1 MEILSGLVV
10 LRQLLYNKSTKPFD
24 YRETTDVN
32 VTTDPRVLKQLLLSQ
47 WMSGTDP
54 FGIKSTDAT
63 ASDGSSLFDTLL
75 SQLTTDSN
83 KETTSG
89 VSSALSLPTAS
100 WRGALTDD
108 NGTSSTY
115 DDLISAAGAK
125 YGVDPALI
133 KGVIQSESSF
143 NPNAVSSAGAKGL
156 MQLMDDTARGLG
168 VTNPYDP
175 AQNIDGGT
183 RFLSYLLR
191 KYDGNVST
199 ALAAYNAGP
208 GRVDRL
214 GIQNDQDVAANLQN
228 LPVETQN
235 YIRKVLDASNQWGA

>member
-1 MEILSGLVV
+1 M
-10 LRQLLYNKSTKPFD
+10 
-24 YRETTDVN
+24 N
-32 VTTDPRVLKQLLLSQ
+32 VTTDPRLLKQLLLTQWANQLNPLSSQ
-47 WMSGTDP
+47 TTDGKTEDTSG
-54 FGIKSTDAT
+54 
-63 ASDGSSLFDTLL
+63 LFQMLL
-75 SQLTTDSN
+75 SQLTLDSSSQPASN
-83 KETTSG
+83 ELLSTNNQSNPLFSLDS
-89 VSSALSLPTAS
+89 VSSVS
-100 WRGALTDD
+100 WRGALTGDS
-108 NGTSSTY
+108 GSSSAY
-115 DDLISAAGAK
+115 DELITAAGAK

-143 NPNAVSSAGAKGL
+143 HPDVVSSAGAKGL

-168 VTNPYDP
+168 VNDSFDP

-214 GIQNDQDVAANLQN
+214 GISNDQLLAERMDT
-228 LPVETQN
+228 LPTETQN
-235 YIRKVLDASNQWGA
+235 YVRKVLNASARWSA

>member
-1 MEILSGLVV
+1 
-10 LRQLLYNKSTKPFD
+10 
-24 YRETTDVN
+24 VN
-32 VTTDPRVLKQLLLSQ
+32 VTTDPRLLKQMLLTQWMTEVNPFGGKTGATGDEESTGIFGLLLDQYSADALQ
-47 WMSGTDP
+47 TGTGASAASSLAGLAAMSAPRSVWGGALKAD
-54 FGIKSTDAT
+54 G
-63 ASDGSSLFDTLL
+63 GSS
-75 SQLTTDSN
+75 
-83 KETTSG
+83 
-89 VSSALSLPTAS
+89 SAYDGLIAEAS
-100 WRGALTDD
+100 
-108 NGTSSTY
+108 
-115 DDLISAAGAK
+115 AK

-168 VTNPYDP
+168 VTDSFDP

-183 RFLSYLLR
+183 RFLSFLLR

-214 GIQNDQDVAANLQN
+214 GIRNDQDIERQYHL
-228 LPVETQN
+228 LPSETQG
-235 YIRKVLDASNQWGA
+235 YVRKVLNATGLWSV

>member
-1 MEILSGLVV
+1 MTQWLSGA
-10 LRQLLYNKSTKPFD
+10 NPF
-24 YRETTDVN
+24 
-32 VTTDPRVLKQLLLSQ
+32 S
-47 WMSGTDP
+47 S
-54 FGIKSTDAT
+54 KSTDA
-63 ASDGSSLFDTLL
+63 AAGDGTGLFDLLL
-75 SQLTTDSN
+75 SQLTADSSQG
-83 KETTSG
+83 TVSG
-89 VSSALSLPTAS
+89 LSSEIPNVSAFSLPIAS
-100 WRGALTDD
+100 WGGALTDD
-108 NGTSSTY
+108 RGTSSTY

-143 NPNAVSSAGAKGL
+143 NSSAVSSAGAKGL

-168 VTNPYDP
+168 VTNSFDP

-214 GIQNDQDVAANLQN
+214 GLATDQDVAMNLHK
-228 LPVETQN
+228 LPGETQS
-235 YIRKVLDASNQWGA
+235 YIRKVLDASKQWSV

>member
-1 MEILSGLVV
+1 
-10 LRQLLYNKSTKPFD
+10 
-24 YRETTDVN
+24 VN
-32 VTTDPRVLKQLLLSQ
+32 VTTDPRILKQLLLTQ
-47 WMSGTDP
+47 WMSGSNP
-54 FGIKSTDAT
+54 FGSKLTDAT
-63 ASDGSSLFDTLL
+63 ASDGSGLFDMLL
-75 SQLTTDSN
+75 SQFTADSTQGTTN
-83 KETTSG
+83 TTS
-89 VSSALSLPTAS
+89 SIFSAISLPTAS
-100 WRGALTDD
+100 WGGALTDD
-108 NGTSSTY
+108 HGTSSTY

-143 NPNAVSSAGAKGL
+143 HSNAVSSAGAKGL

-168 VTNPYDP
+168 VTNSFDP

-214 GIQNDQDVAANLQN
+214 GIANDQDVAANLQK
-228 LPVETQN
+228 LPEETQN
-235 YIRKVLDASNQWGA
+235 YIRKVLDASKQWSA